1 MGTLDGKVALITG
14 AARGTGSVTA
24 AHFVREGARV
34 MIADILDEA
43 GREFAGKLGESAQF
57 VHLDVTDPS
66 SWTNAVEVTCAKWGG
81 LDVLVNN
88 AGVLL
93 LKSIADTDAAEYDRV
108 VAVNQKGAFLGI
120 KAVIEPMKAAGRG
133 SIVNISSIDGK
144 SAKNGLAAYASSKW
158 AVRGLTRVAALE
170 LGKFGIRV
178 NAVCP
183 EAGSAEMMAPYIPEG
198 IDVEMI
204 AAHSQPLL
212 STQRERRIAD
222 RLQDIAQ
229 LIAFL
234 ASDASASCTG
244 ADFLID
250 GGNLAG
256 SVIPGTPGS

>member
-1 MGTLDGKVALITG
+1 MV
-14 AARGTGSVTA
+14 
-24 AHFVREGARV
+24 
-34 MIADILDEA
+34 IADILDEP
-43 GREFAGKLGESAQF
+43 GRELAGKLGESAQF
-57 VHLDVTDPS
+57 VHLDVTDLG
-66 SWTNAVEVTCAKWGG
+66 SWTNAVDVSCDKWGG

-93 LKSIADTDAAEYDRV
+93 LKAIADTEPSEYDRV
-108 VAVNQKGAFLGI
+108 VAVNQKGVFLGI

-133 SIVNISSIDGK
+133 SIVNISSIDGQ

-212 STQRERRIAD
+212 STQRDRRIAD

>member
-1 MGTLDGKVALITG
+1 
-14 AARGTGSVTA
+14 
-24 AHFVREGARV
+24 
-34 MIADILDEA
+34 
-43 GREFAGKLGESAQF
+43 
-57 VHLDVTDPS
+57 VHLDVTDPGT
-66 SWTNAVEVTCAKWGG
+66 WQRAVEATCESWDG

-93 LKSIADTDAAEYDRV
+93 LKAIADTTAEDFDRV
-108 VAVNQKGAFLGI
+108 VGVNQKGAFLGI
-120 KAVIEPMKAAGRG
+120 QAVIEPMKSAARG
-133 SIVNISSIDGK
+133 SIVNISSIDGQ

-158 AVRGLTRVAALE
+158 ALRGLTRVAALE

-183 EAGSAEMMAPYIPEG
+183 EAGSAEMMSPYIPDG

-212 STQRERRIAD
+212 STQRDRKIVD
-222 RLQDIAQ
+222 RLGDIAR
-229 LIAFL
+229 LVAFL

-244 ADFLID
+244 SDFLID

-256 SVIPGTPGS
+256 TLIPGTPGS